1 MKQLLQLIDVKS
13 LVTLA
18 MTGAMIA
25 LLFAPVDPNPEAQ
38 SLFCTAYG
46 AIITYFFTISTV
58 MLCVVTTQKPCYFN
72 FKFIFFII
80 PFFHYTI
87 SIIIIF
93 KATPHKICAMLP

>member
-1 MKQLLQLIDVKS
+1 MKQILQLIDVKS

-46 AIITYFFTISTV
+46 AIITYFFTKR
-58 MLCVVTTQKPCYFN
+58 TQEKQEDEEARP
-72 FKFIFFII
+72 
-80 PFFHYTI
+80 
-87 SIIIIF
+87 
-93 KATPHKICAMLP
+93 

>member
-25 LLFAPVDPNPEAQ
+25 LLFSPVDPNPEAQ

-46 AIITYFFTISTV
+46 AIITYFFTKRNQEQQTSNEED
-58 MLCVVTTQKPCYFN
+58 QP
-72 FKFIFFII
+72 
-80 PFFHYTI
+80 
-87 SIIIIF
+87 
-93 KATPHKICAMLP
+93 

>member
-46 AIITYFFTISTV
+46 AIITYFFTNNHVISGINT
-58 MLCVVTTQKPCYFN
+58 LSK
-72 FKFIFFII
+72 
-80 PFFHYTI
+80 PFF
-87 SIIIIF
+87 
-93 KATPHKICAMLP
+93 C